1 MLNLVAPCPQT
12 TALLACHRI
21 LEPEIGGLQVKEP
34 LLAFSWQK
42 AQQTLTLLRLQ
53 PQTLACMICRSQP
66 VLLAFARGSEEERC
80 FWRRVLEAGDQ
91 QDVDLATAMALMTKY
106 DTIGETIARAR
117 RYGDKA
123 IAALDV
129 FPDSTE
135 RRAMVE
141 VVRFCI
147 DRAR

>member
-1 MLNLVAPCPQT
+1 
-12 TALLACHRI
+12 
-21 LEPEIGGLQVKEP
+21 
-34 LLAFSWQK
+34 
-42 AQQTLTLLRLQ
+42 
-53 PQTLACMICRSQP
+53 
-66 VLLAFARGSEEERC
+66 
-80 FWRRVLEAGDQ
+80 
-91 QDVDLATAMALMTKY
+91 MTKY

-129 FPDSTE
+129 FPDSSE